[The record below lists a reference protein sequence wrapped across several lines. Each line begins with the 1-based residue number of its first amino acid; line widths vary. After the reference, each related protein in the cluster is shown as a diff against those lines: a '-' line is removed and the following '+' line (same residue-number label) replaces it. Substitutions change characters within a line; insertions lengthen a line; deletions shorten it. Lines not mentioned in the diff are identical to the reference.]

1 MLAPDSRFQFF
12 LSDDWDQDWRVKYRA
27 SFREALVPYQNSITK
42 TNGTATSSVEERP
55 NSKLNKLLNRQKTQ
69 TKVLKPAGD
78 EMTQY
83 LDGGKLG
90 LLQYL

>member
-12 LSDDWDQDWRVKYRA
+12 LSDDWDQEWRVKYRA
-27 SFREALVPYQNSITK
+27 SFREALVPYQNSTTGK
-42 TNGTATSSVEERP
+42 NGTITSSVEERP
-55 NSKLNKLLNRQKTQ
+55 NSKLSKLLNGQKAQ
-69 TKVLKPAGD
+69 AKALKPAGD

-90 LLQYL
+90 SLQYL